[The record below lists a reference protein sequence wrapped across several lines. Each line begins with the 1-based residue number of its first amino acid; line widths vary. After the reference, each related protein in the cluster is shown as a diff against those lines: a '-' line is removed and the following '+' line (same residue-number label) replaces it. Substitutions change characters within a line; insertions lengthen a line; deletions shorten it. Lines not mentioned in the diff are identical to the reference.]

1 MGTGTDLSLLVLQ
14 AAARVRL
21 AQVSTGT
28 PSVWRSSWILAVLIT
43 PMPAIRKR
51 PVGPLRLSTQPCMGS
66 RQVLTTMLG
75 RTMHTGRWPHSDTI
89 SSSAMAWAMRWI
101 RVNQF

>member
-1 MGTGTDLSLLVLQ
+1 M
-14 AAARVRL
+14 
-21 AQVSTGT
+21 
-28 PSVWRSSWILAVLIT
+28 
-43 PMPAIRKR
+43 RKR

-89 SSSAMAWAMRWI
+89 SSSAMAWGMRCVDYSQSILTMILW
-101 RVNQF
+101 